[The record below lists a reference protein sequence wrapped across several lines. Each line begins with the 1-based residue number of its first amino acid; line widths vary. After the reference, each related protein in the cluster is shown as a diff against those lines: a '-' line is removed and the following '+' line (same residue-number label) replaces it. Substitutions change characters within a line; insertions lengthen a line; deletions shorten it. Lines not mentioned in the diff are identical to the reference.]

1 VPGDLKRHLAPDAQ
15 RLYELIWK
23 RTVASQMESA
33 RLEQVAVDIA
43 VDRDAARLRANG
55 SVVLFDGFLTLYQ
68 ESRDEPQEG
77 ESREPREPR
86 LPKLTEGEGLTREGV
101 TPEQHFTQPPPRFT
115 EASLVKRLEELGIG
129 RPSTYA
135 SILQVLQDR
144 DYVWLEKR
152 RFLPQDRGRLVTA
165 FLTSFFQRYVEY
177 GFTADME
184 AKLDEISGGRIA
196 WRDVLQQFWEAF
208 HKVVDETKG
217 LRIAAVIDALD
228 EDLGPHFFPTDPEKP
243 EVDLRTCP
251 SCKTGRLGLRLAKNG
266 GFIGCSNYPDCR
278 YTRPLAVP
286 GNGEDAM
293 LGEGTNCW
301 DRIRRAACRSHCARA
316 PTASTPSWAK
326 PRTAKSRSAFR
337 CRATC
342 RSIRLRSI
350 GPLPCSP
357 CHARSAGTRK
367 AGSRSMP
374 ASAVTAPTSGTGEPT
389 AR

>member
-1 VPGDLKRHLAPDAQ
+1 
-15 RLYELIWK
+15 
-23 RTVASQMESA
+23 
-33 RLEQVAVDIA
+33 
-43 VDRDAARLRANG
+43 
-55 SVVLFDGFLTLYQ
+55 
-68 ESRDEPQEG
+68 
-77 ESREPREPR
+77 
-86 LPKLTEGEGLTREGV
+86 
-101 TPEQHFTQPPPRFT
+101 
-115 EASLVKRLEELGIG
+115 
-129 RPSTYA
+129 
-135 SILQVLQDR
+135 
-144 DYVWLEKR
+144 VWLEKR

-184 AKLDEISGGRIA
+184 EKLDEISGGRIA

-293 LGEGTNCW
+293 LGEGNGPKLLGQDPASGLPVSLRKGPYGFYAQLGEAENGEKPKRVSVPRDMSLDQVTL
-301 DRIRRAACRSHCARA
+301 DRALALLALPREVGRHPESGEPISAGIGRYGPYIKHGGTYCSLKGDDDVLAIGLNRAVALLAEAPARGRA
-316 PTASTPSWAK
+316 PAGKSLGDHPEDGKPVTLHSGRYGPYVKHGRVIASLPKGTESEAATLDMAVELL
-326 PRTAKSRSAFR
+326 TAKAAKSKTKTPAKKKK
-337 CRATC
+337 AT
-342 RSIRLRSI
+342 
-350 GPLPCSP
+350 GK
-357 CHARSAGTRK
+357 RK
-367 AGSRSMP
+367 STSKKQAPP
-374 ASAVTAPTSGTGEPT
+374 AAKA
-389 AR
+389 